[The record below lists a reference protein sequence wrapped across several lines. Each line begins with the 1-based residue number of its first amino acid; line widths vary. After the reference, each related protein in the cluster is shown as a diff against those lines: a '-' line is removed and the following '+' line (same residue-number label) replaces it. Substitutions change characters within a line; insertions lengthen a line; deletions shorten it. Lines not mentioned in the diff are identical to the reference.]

1 MGFSDEETVD
11 LSLIVGE
18 RKYSSEEVQKIFQ
31 GVLEH
36 LEEQILGENESLE
49 AVRKNLVFPGSFCD
63 GIVTAVWSVDPPDY
77 IDDTGR
83 FLSEPPKEGILATV
97 KVTLTCEKEE
107 LIREFPVKLLPPERT
122 ELEEK
127 AVELKA
133 EAEENGEK
141 TREAE
146 EMVLPDSWKGTPIRW
161 GMREDSPLGV
171 GFLLLAVGLWYL
183 YGKDDRELKK
193 EEKHRKQ
200 QMILDYPVILYKMSM
215 LLEAGMTIRGAFSK
229 VAFHYRDQNGKEVH
243 YAYEEMLLAC
253 YEMEQG
259 VGEAAAYESLGRN
272 AWKSSLSEIRFA
284 ALPKPEKRLPG
295 RWWNFWNRRR
305 KMEWKSGRAGEE
317 AGRRGR
323 YEAFASD
330 AAHAYSGDC
339 DTDGSGDFVFLKA
352 GRIRKRRFV
361 IWIM

>member
-1 MGFSDEETVD
+1 M
-11 LSLIVGE
+11 
-18 RKYSSEEVQKIFQ
+18 
-31 GVLEH
+31 
-36 LEEQILGENESLE
+36 
-49 AVRKNLVFPGSFCD
+49 
-63 GIVTAVWSVDPPDY
+63 
-77 IDDTGR
+77 
-83 FLSEPPKEGILATV
+83 
-97 KVTLTCEKEE
+97 
-107 LIREFPVKLLPPERT
+107 
-122 ELEEK
+122 
-127 AVELKA
+127 ELKA

-161 GMREDSPLGV
+161 GTKEDSPLGV

-259 VGEAAAYESLGRN
+259 VGEAAAYEEFGQKCGNLHYLKFGSL
-272 AWKSSLSEIRFA
+272 LSQNLKKGSR
-284 ALPKPEKRLPG
+284 RPG
-295 RWWNFWNRRR
+295 GASGTGGGKWN
-305 KMEWKSGRAGEE
+305 GRAEEPGEE